1 MVLRLKTRES
11 RSLPGLLKAMPSQTM
26 DPNLLDTQ
34 HSLTG
39 HKPETKQTRGEETL
53 RPSSIL
59 TVDTLDGL
67 TSSGYA

>member
-1 MVLRLKTRES
+1 
-11 RSLPGLLKAMPSQTM
+11 MPSQTM